1 MLNINKA
8 RQITVNYNCI
18 LSCNCLSFNQSHS
31 RIKNLINQLKIPQ
44 VILLQEIWHP
54 KISINIPKYQKPL
67 QSLRQKKRGGGLS
80 IHTRDDIDFEEY
92 TEINN
97 MQLNHIEKLAVIV
110 KNTKKFLLINI
121 YRPPNENYYES
132 LVEIG
137 NILEKA
143 TNSKL
148 PFTLIG
154 DFNIDF
160 ASKNHIQRKCTEL
173 SNSAINWWQNEIL
186 QINLKHVSVKI
197 SFQSLCH
204 RVFCF
209 ALCC

>member
-8 RQITVNYNCI
+8 RQITENYNCI
-18 LSCNCLSFNQSHS
+18 LSCNVLSFNQSHS

-54 KISINIPKYQKPL
+54 KISINIPNYQKPL

-80 IHTRDDIDFEEY
+80 IHIRDDIDFEEY
-92 TEINN
+92 IEINN
-97 MQLNHIEKLAVIV
+97 MKLNHIEKLAVIV

-121 YRPPNENYYES
+121 YRPPNENYNES
-132 LVEIG
+132 LVELG

-143 TNSKL
+143 TNSQL

-154 DFNIDF
+154 DFNIDL
-160 ASKNHIQRKCTEL
+160 ASKNHIARKYTEL
-173 SNSAINWWQNEIL
+173 IQTFNCIQIVSLPTRISSQKRSLIDHCICSNDFLI
-186 QINLKHVSVKI
+186 
-197 SFQSLCH
+197 
-204 RVFCF
+204 RG
-209 ALCC
+209 